1 MMYHYF
7 LVDFN
12 NEGYMYRVG
21 IMSEKENPIP
31 EIMDYL
37 KQNSKDVL
45 YETST
50 KEVKEEYLKTTR
62 TIPCGKIFC
71 TKFLF
76 DKCIKVSKD
85 HWSSKLRRDLMSK
98 QDGKVYL
105 S

>member
-50 KEVKEEYLKTTR
+50 KK
-62 TIPCGKIFC
+62 
-71 TKFLF
+71 
-76 DKCIKVSKD
+76 
-85 HWSSKLRRDLMSK
+85 
-98 QDGKVYL
+98 
-105 S
+105 

>member
-62 TIPCGKIFC
+62 TIPCGKIF
-71 TKFLF
+71 

-85 HWSSKLRRDLMSK
+85 HWSSKLRQDLMSK
-98 QDGKVYL
+98 QDGKVHL

>member
-7 LVDFN
+7 LVDYN

-50 KEVKEEYLKTTR
+50 KRKYIEIYCNIQR
-62 TIPCGKIFC
+62 T
-71 TKFLF
+71 L
-76 DKCIKVSKD
+76 
-85 HWSSKLRRDLMSK
+85 
-98 QDGKVYL
+98 
-105 S
+105 